1 MPCTILGTKN
11 TKVKKR
17 KCPCLCRIYS
27 LTENKYT
34 IHGPISDHSGQRS
47 QSYICKTDMEM
58 YQENVILLKVSPD
71 ILLL

>member
-1 MPCTILGTKN
+1 MVLFQTT
-11 TKVKKR
+11 VA
-17 KCPCLCRIYS
+17 S
-27 LTENKYT
+27 
-34 IHGPISDHSGQRS
+34 RS